1 MHGKEG
7 SQLGKKAKTTDNR
20 AEIVKKLIDT
30 GKEQGQLTYEEIG
43 DALNEIDLDK
53 EQIEEVYDSLASMGI
68 EVIGDSGEKPA
79 KTDNKDDEKRRR
91 SKS

>member
-43 DALNEIDLDK
+43 DALNEIDWIK
-53 EQIEEVYDSLASMGI
+53 
-68 EVIGDSGEKPA
+68 
-79 KTDNKDDEKRRR
+79 NKLKKFMTRWLLWE
-91 SKS
+91 